1 MKNNLYKK
9 SIALMIVLLLLTN
22 LIMPI
27 VYATGDEE
35 IEFTD
40 SKLEQ
45 IIVDCGRD
53 SEWES
58 IDKDDNGKIS
68 KQEMENLYEVSINC
82 YDVNNL
88 EDLKYAKNLKMI
100 SLYQY
105 DKNLDLSIIKQITS
119 LVNFDISGNNITVSK
134 ISEIVTSLTNLT
146 SLGVGIYSES
156 GLDIEE
162 LATICGNISELNL
175 SGNIKNISGLTN
187 MPKLEYLYLNN
198 NSETPTTDE
207 IIDVIKNI
215 ELKNFRIGSNI
226 NIDLGTFQEGESV
239 VKSFSEISPVMN
251 YVFDE
256 TNLLYSPESDYDT
269 GWDNIQIDNNKKT
282 VTISTNKVGEQN
294 SYLYCNG
301 GKYCGNINIRWKV
314 MPQGDAE
321 TEINIPD
328 NNLKQQLLRENDVD
342 KDGKITEIDL
352 KSISNIWIPSSVTNL
367 EGLQYMTNL
376 RQLSISGGNQ
386 GVIDITPILGLKNLE
401 SLYIQ
406 NNNITDISFL
416 QNFEKLTYANLTRNP
431 INPEETNN
439 KNTIA
444 LIKQRGGNIELS
456 EFDTTPAINFVNQN
470 LKNNLLSGSYYDI
483 NRDGEIS
490 EYEMSQIPSINVQ
503 GKLDDLKY
511 ATNLSSLSVGITNE
525 TTDLSM
531 VFTLKKLY
539 NLYISAYSNG
549 NNETRTIDI
558 SEINKLTNLQEF
570 SLSGSIIVDY
580 SNLPSTLKR
589 LSISTYNNESLDMNQ
604 ISILTNLN
612 SLSISAKKIENIEK
626 IIKFTELTSLSINI
640 NQSYSED
647 AGTETTRILDLSN
660 LEKLTKLTS
669 LDIYGTIS
677 NIQSLKKLTNLTR
690 LSLSPYNPTNEEISE
705 IIGALSELNIQEIR
719 LSGSYKV
726 DLGTFNL
733 GSNQDPIKIKNLNAI
748 TNAIYTEGSKIYIEN
763 PNWRTYSSQ
772 ENILVGDAIQ
782 IDTSKVGDKSIH
794 MYLSGYNSRFS
805 GSINVT
811 WKVVEDGDK
820 TKEINIPDEN
830 FRKVLLDSY
839 DIDKNK
845 KITEYD
851 LINIDYMDIGMSD
864 IQSLDGIQNC
874 RNLQTLYAMDN
885 EITDLAPITNME
897 NLEFA
902 VFSRNKIQ
910 NIDCLENAKFSLN
923 RIDLSENYIDTS
935 KGSKAYNI
943 LKNSYINEMK
953 KDEET
958 AQYINDNDILEQMDD
973 YIINSQNYGS
983 YEDRN
988 LEVSMEDAMKQK
1000 LIELGLD
1007 KDKNGKLTREELYNA
1022 QNEIYELDLSGLGI
1036 KDISPLKYINVYAI
1050 NLSNNNI
1057 TDISA
1062 VANKRLHYIDLSN
1075 NKISNIS
1082 VIKELYDLTRINL
1095 SNNNISNITTL
1106 SNMPYLK
1113 YKHFLEIGDGSNIYV
1128 YEPQYG
1134 MGIEY
1139 WVSVDLS
1146 QNYIDVNETNNKNA
1160 LDLID
1165 TEMNRI
1171 ILDNQKEK
1179 TGLIGD
1185 INGDGKVSLL
1195 DYGLVLAHVK
1205 KTKLLT
1211 GEQLQRA
1218 DVNGDNKVTLLDYGL
1233 ILAHVKKT
1241 KLLF

>member
-9 SIALMIVLLLLTN
+9 SIALMIVFLLLTN

-27 VYATGDEE
+27 VYATGEEE

-40 SKLEQ
+40 SEFEQ
-45 IIVDCGRD
+45 IIINNGRD
-53 SEWES
+53 SNWES
-58 IDKDDNGKIS
+58 IDKDENGKIS
-68 KQEMENLYEVSINC
+68 KQEMESLFEIGINC
-82 YDVNNL
+82 YNINSL
-88 EDLKYAKNLKMI
+88 EDLKYAKNLKML

-105 DKNLDLSIIKQITS
+105 DKEIDLSIIKQITG
-119 LVNFDISGNNITVSK
+119 LVNFDINGNNVTVSK
-134 ISEIVTSLTNLT
+134 ISEIVTSLPNLS
-146 SLGVGIYSES
+146 SLGVSIYNEN
-156 GLDIEE
+156 GLDLAE

-175 SGNIKNISGLTN
+175 SGNIKNINGLAN
-187 MPKLEYLYLNN
+187 MQKLEYLNLNN

-215 ELKNFRIGSNI
+215 ELTSFCVGSNI
-226 NIDLGTFQEGESV
+226 NVDLGSFQEGENV
-239 VKSFSEISPVMN
+239 AKNFSEISPVMN

-256 TNLLYSPESDYDT
+256 ENYLYSPESYYDT
-269 GWDNIQIDNNKKT
+269 GYDNIQIDNNNKT
-282 VTISTNKVGEQN
+282 VTISTNVVGNQY
-294 SYLYCNG
+294 SYIYCSG
-301 GKYCGNINIRWKV
+301 GKFSGNINLSWKV
-314 MPQGDAE
+314 MPQGDAK

-352 KSISNIWIPSSVTNL
+352 KSITSLGIYNSVTNL

-416 QNFEKLTYANLTRNP
+416 LNFEKLTYANLTRNP

-439 KNTIA
+439 KNTIDA
-444 LIKQRGGNIELS
+444 IKQRGGNVELS
-456 EFDTTPAINFVNQN
+456 QYDTTPNIIFVNQN
-470 LKNNLLSGSYYDI
+470 LKKALLSNNDI

-490 EYEMSQIPSINVQ
+490 EYEMSQISSINVQ

-626 IIKFTELTSLSINI
+626 ISKFTELTSLTINI

-794 MYLSGYNSRFS
+794 IYLSGYNSRFS

-885 EITDLAPITNME
+885 EISDLSPIANMQ

-943 LKNSYINEMK
+943 LKNSYINEIK

-1160 LDLID
+1160 LASID

-1171 ILDNQKEK
+1171 NLDNQKEK